1 METDVANNRY
11 TQQIL
16 RLSQVLELGEP
27 RVSGNDL
34 NMLCPFHKE
43 SNPSFNM
50 HTETG
55 EYHCFACG
63 AKGHISHFLENLR
76 CNILTERTNNI
87 EKFEVTSKIDTVVYS
102 AKPPKDSNEVAYIRN
117 RLDNIPMTKYTIKQ
131 LLGQLTTGH
140 TVSLSGA
147 RKAEQWQGQ
156 QVVMIDIDNDYAM
169 TFKELIDFAKEVG
182 FEPTFAYQTYSSTET
197 ICRCRFAYVFK
208 NVITDK
214 QVYLGIVNMLIK
226 KFSTYGADKQC
237 ADFCRLFY
245 GTLNKD
251 VHISNFIYSMNRFTS
266 EQLNEVNKI
275 LGKGHNFKSETSKKS
290 DVENLEETDIEFFNG
305 KYFLHHVFGQYMI
318 DNYNII
324 RLNSNQLHF
333 YKNGIY
339 ENNSVTHDIETE
351 MSTLIP
357 KLNNRNIEEAMGY
370 LARMSKREVE
380 SGFEFI
386 AFNNGVLN
394 IVTLNFMEFTPDIII
409 TSRVNA
415 DYVEHDESSSNPVV
429 DKFFSDI
436 TCGDKDKEI
445 LLYEVLGY
453 CCCRTNMYHLSFILK
468 GSGGNGKSTYFKII
482 KSLLGDSVASIRL
495 KKVTTDKFASTSLYG
510 KTCAIADDI
519 NNGKDVDTGLLK
531 TLISGDGIRAEFK
544 FENEFEF
551 EPFATILIGMNNIV
565 TFNDSSDRFR

>member
-1 METDVANNRY
+1 METDISNNRY
-11 TQQIL
+11 TQPIL

-43 SNPSFNM
+43 SNPSFGFN
-50 HTETG
+50 TETG
-55 EYHCFACG
+55 LYNCLSCG
-63 AKGHISHFLENLR
+63 AKGHISKFIENLR
-76 CNILTERTNNI
+76 CNILAERTDSI
-87 EKFEVTSKIDTVVYS
+87 RDFEVTSKIDTVSYS
-102 AKPPKDSNEVAYIRN
+102 VKPQGADIGAIRN
-117 RLDNIPMTKYTIKQ
+117 RLADVPLSKYTIKGLMEQ
-131 LLGQLTTGH
+131 ITTGH

-147 RKAEQWQGQ
+147 KKNNEWQGQ
-156 QVVMIDIDNDYAM
+156 QVVMIDIDNDYSVN
-169 TFKELIDFAKEVG
+169 FKELIDFAKEVS
-182 FEPTFAYQTYSSTET
+182 FEPSFAYQTFSSTEN

-208 NVITDK
+208 EVITDK
-214 QVYLGIVNMLIK
+214 QVYSSIANMLIK

-251 VHISNFIYSMNRFTS
+251 VHVSNLLYSSCRFTS

-275 LGKGHNFKSETSKKS
+275 LGEGHNFKSGTSKKS
-290 DVENLEETDIEFFNG
+290 DVDGSEDNEFFNG

-324 RLNSNQLHF
+324 RLNGNQLHF

-386 AFNNGVLN
+386 SFNNGVLN
-394 IVTLNFMEFTPDIII
+394 VITMQFMEFTPDIII

-415 DYVEHDESSSNPVV
+415 DYVEYDESSSNPVV

-436 TCGDKDKEI
+436 TCQNEEVEK
-445 LLYEVLGY
+445 LLYEVIGY

-482 KSLLGDSVASIRL
+482 KSLLGDSAASIRL